1 MSPEYLYGHP
11 TDEQCVKAN
20 LDLWIEATDFPRV
33 HTPSFDQRDAVGPSM
48 TEQVVRK
55 LPPAPT
61 SLESLSVQGNNAVDF
76 IMALPPASLKHLSRK
91 NAGRHLFKSDF
102 DDMLRHAG
110 ANLTG
115 FEWHVDELLL
125 NRPVLSVE

>member
-1 MSPEYLYGHP
+1 M
-11 TDEQCVKAN
+11 
-20 LDLWIEATDFPRV
+20 
-33 HTPSFDQRDAVGPSM
+33 
-48 TEQVVRK
+48 
-55 LPPAPT
+55 
-61 SLESLSVQGNNAVDF
+61 QGNNAVGF
-76 IMALPPASLKHLSRK
+76 IMALPPASLKHLLRK
-91 NAGRHLFKSDF
+91 NASRHLFKSDF